1 MTKQHSSLGKV
12 LIYAI
17 LIGGVFLTLFPFF
30 WMVLTSLKTQAEAIR
45 IPPSF
50 FPEEPQFTN
59 YTGVFER
66 VPFAMYYRNTIISAT
81 VIVAAQVIFS
91 SMAAYAFGRINFP
104 FKNALFTLILAVLM
118 IPGSFFI
125 LPQYTI
131 VMNLKLLNTIPA
143 LFLPHLFSAFNTF
156 LLRQFYMSVPDEL
169 EDAAKLDG
177 CSHWRIYWQI
187 MTPLIS
193 SGLVAVAILALRYAW
208 NDLMWPMI
216 VNNTPDKMTLA
227 SGLQYLSG
235 QHSTNYPLLMAGSVM
250 AVLPLIIFYAIF
262 QKQFIEGVAMSGL
275 KG

>member
-1 MTKQHSSLGKV
+1 MTNQRSTFSKVIIYLV
-12 LIYAI
+12 LISGV
-17 LIGGVFLTLFPFF
+17 LITLFPFM
-30 WMVLTSLKTQAEAIR
+30 WMVLTSLKTRGESIQ
-45 IPPSF
+45 IPPTF

-59 YTGVFER
+59 YQEVFDA
-66 VPFAMYYRNTIISAT
+66 VPFAMMYRNTIITAA
-81 VIVAAQVIFS
+81 VIVFFQVLLS

-104 FKNALFTLILAVLM
+104 AKNFIFTLLLAVLM

-131 VMNLKLLNTIPA
+131 VMNLGLLNTIPA

-177 CSHWRIYWQI
+177 CSHFRIYWQI
-187 MTPLIS
+187 MTPLVS

-216 VNNTPDKMTLA
+216 VNNTPGKMTLA
-227 SGLQYLSG
+227 SGLQYLQG

-262 QKQFIEGVAMSGL
+262 QQQFIEGVAMSGL
-275 KG
+275 KA